1 MLLEL
6 KNIYKNYIQGTME
19 VPVLKDINLC
29 VEEGEY
35 VAIMGPSGSGKST
48 LMNIIGCIDKP
59 TSGTY
64 LLDDVEIEKCK
75 DKELSEVR
83 NQKIGFVFQNFNLL
97 PRQSALDNVALPL
110 QYAKV
115 PIKKRKQKAKEML
128 EMVDLADRVSFKP
141 TQLSGGQKQRVA
153 IARALASDPKILLCD
168 EATSALDPQTTASI
182 LELLKS
188 INEQFNITIV
198 IITHQMSV
206 IREICNRV
214 AIIEHGELVENGLVE
229 DIFSHPK
236 SKAARELILRELPE
250 DGVKLEGAVAEQLER
265 IQSDRKLRIVF
276 SENSAFEP
284 VIANMILKFGTPVNI
299 LRADTKNVGG
309 VAKGEMILG
318 LPDDRHLQID
328 MEEYLKEHGLEIEE
342 VTGDVE

>member
-153 IARALASDPKILLCD
+153 IARAMVADPKILLAD
-168 EATSALDPQTTASI
+168 EPTGALDSKSGLQVM
-182 LELLKS
+182 ELFDTLHK
-188 INEQFNITIV
+188 QGVTI
-198 IITHQMSV
+198 IMITHSD
-206 IREICNRV
+206 EIASYADRV
-214 AIIEHGELVENGLVE
+214 VKIIDGE
-229 DIFSHPK
+229 
-236 SKAARELILRELPE
+236 RY
-250 DGVKLEGAVAEQLER
+250 EGDAQ
-265 IQSDRKLRIVF
+265 
-276 SENSAFEP
+276 P
-284 VIANMILKFGTPVNI
+284 
-299 LRADTKNVGG
+299 
-309 VAKGEMILG
+309 
-318 LPDDRHLQID
+318 
-328 MEEYLKEHGLEIEE
+328 
-342 VTGDVE
+342 VTGGDEHE